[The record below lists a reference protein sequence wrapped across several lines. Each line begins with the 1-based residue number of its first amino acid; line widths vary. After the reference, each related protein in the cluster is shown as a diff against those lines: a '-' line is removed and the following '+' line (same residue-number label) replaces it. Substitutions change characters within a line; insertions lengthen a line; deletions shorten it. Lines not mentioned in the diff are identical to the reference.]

1 MDSFII
7 ISYLSVAL
15 IAEIRVIH
23 YKKYNFYYPD
33 IFLPNIYRYFFVAI
47 TSKKHKQKRGSPFSF
62 HSKTATKG

>member
-33 IFLPNIYRYFFVAI
+33 IFCGHNE
-47 TSKKHKQKRGSPFSF
+47 
-62 HSKTATKG
+62 

>member
-33 IFLPNIYRYFFVAI
+33 IFLPNIDRYFLW
-47 TSKKHKQKRGSPFSF
+47 P
-62 HSKTATKG
+62 